1 MQRQPPQIVAHR
13 GASADRAEHTLG
25 AYRLAVEQGA
35 DALECDVRLTG
46 DGTLVCVHDRTVNR
60 TSNGRGPVSTAR
72 AAHLSTLDFG
82 SWHPGSVA
90 GPAEERGLL
99 TLAALLELVAESGVR
114 LFVETK
120 HPVRHGARVE
130 SALVAELARFGGA
143 EVTMMSFSAAAVR
156 RVRALAPAVPTVL
169 LLNRLGADRLDGSLP
184 PYADITGP
192 GVHVL
197 RADPGYVARA
207 RERGHDTYCWT
218 VDDPADIRLCRDLG
232 VRYVATNRPAAT
244 RAVLGS

>member
-1 MQRQPPQIVAHR
+1 MQSESPRIVAHR

-35 DALECDVRLTG
+35 DALECDVRLTR
-46 DGTLVCVHDRTVNR
+46 DGTLVCVHDRTVDR
-60 TSNGRGPVSTAR
+60 TSNGRGPVSTAT
-72 AAHLSTLDFG
+72 AAQLSTLDFG
-82 SWHPGSVA
+82 GWHPGSAA
-90 GPAEERGLL
+90 GPADERGLL
-99 TLAALLELVAESGVR
+99 TLTALLELVAESGVR

-120 HPVRHGARVE
+120 HPVRYGGRVE
-130 SALVAELARFGGA
+130 SALVAELARFGDA
-143 EVTMMSFSAAAVR
+143 AVTMMSFSAAAVR
-156 RVRALAPAVPTVL
+156 RVRALAPALPTVL
-169 LLNRLGADRLDGSLP
+169 LLDRLGADRRDGSLP
-184 PYADITGP
+184 GYADITGP

-207 RERGHDTYCWT
+207 REQGHDTYCWT
-218 VDDPADIRLCRDLG
+218 VDDPADVRLCRDLG